1 MAELKKYELIK
12 TIIYELSKDEHYE
25 EFKLEIYKG
34 DKDFRGIGYWLDSY
48 RLKRRDDV
56 KGFVNSD
63 VSLFLENHNFYNDL
77 ICYNKSE
84 EDIINNFYIRLEK
97 IFGPLNLL

>member
-1 MAELKKYELIK
+1 MAKIKKYELIK

-34 DKDFRGIGYWLDSY
+34 DKDFRGIGYRLDSY
-48 RLKRRDDV
+48 RLKRRYDV
-56 KGFVNSD
+56 KRFVNSD
-63 VSLFLENHNFYNDL
+63 VSLFIEDFYF
-77 ICYNKSE
+77 CYNKSE

-97 IFGPLNLL
+97 IFGSLNLL